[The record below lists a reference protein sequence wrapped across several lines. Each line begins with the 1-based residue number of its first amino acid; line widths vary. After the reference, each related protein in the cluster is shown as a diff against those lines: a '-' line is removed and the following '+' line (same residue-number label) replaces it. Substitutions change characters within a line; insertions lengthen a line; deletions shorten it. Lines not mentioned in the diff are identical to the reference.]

1 LDHKQVLQTIQDE
14 TISFIDFWFVD
25 IFGELHNVGMPSY
38 AIDENSFVNGLEK
51 LDASSIVGFKSVNNS
66 DMILMPDPN
75 SFKILPNDYDPGHRK
90 NARIFCDLYDGS
102 TRKESRYTRDSR
114 GIAHKS
120 AEKLGEFG
128 FTHTNWG
135 PEIEFFVFDSI
146 NVYPSP
152 YAATHSGG
160 GSGYSID
167 SKESPWSKGNV
178 STAINFKEGYYP
190 SQPKDTLAGFRKDVC
205 EDLYNH
211 FGIKIEAE
219 HHEVA
224 TSGQCEINLV
234 YDEMISMADNVI
246 AVKNLVKVKAKRK
259 NKVATFMPKPI
270 FGDNASA
277 MHTHQSLWKDNSNVM
292 YDQDDE
298 VAQMSQIGRYYVGG
312 ILSHASALCSIS
324 NPTTNSYK
332 RLVPGFEA
340 PVNVCWGLANRST
353 AIRIPMYNRNQEK
366 SKRIEYRVPDPT
378 ANIYL
383 LEAALLLAGLDGI
396 KNKID
401 PGDPIEENVYKL
413 SSEKKKEYNI
423 GALPVSLKGALDS
436 LGSDSN
442 FLEEVFT
449 TDFLETYSELKYKEY
464 TAFAQTPTAWEVSMY
479 ADA

>member
-1 LDHKQVLQTIQDE
+1 
-14 TISFIDFWFVD
+14 
-25 IFGELHNVGMPSY
+25 
-38 AIDENSFVNGLEK
+38 
-51 LDASSIVGFKSVNNS
+51 
-66 DMILMPDPN
+66 
-75 SFKILPNDYDPGHRK
+75 
-90 NARIFCDLYDGS
+90 
-102 TRKESRYTRDSR
+102 
-114 GIAHKS
+114 
-120 AEKLGEFG
+120 
-128 FTHTNWG
+128 
-135 PEIEFFVFDSI
+135 
-146 NVYPSP
+146 
-152 YAATHSGG
+152 
-160 GSGYSID
+160 
-167 SKESPWSKGNV
+167 
-178 STAINFKEGYYP
+178 
-190 SQPKDTLAGFRKDVC
+190 AGFRKDVC
-205 EDLYNH
+205 EDLYNY

-234 YDEMISMADNVI
+234 YDEMIAMADNVI

-277 MHTHQSLWKDNSNVM
+277 MHTHQSLWKENSNVM
-292 YDQDDE
+292 YDQDDK

-312 ILSHASALCSIS
+312 ILNHASALCAIS

-401 PGDPIEENVYKL
+401 PGDPIKENVYKL
-413 SSEKKKEYNI
+413 SSEKKREYNI
-423 GALPVSLKGALDS
+423 GSLPVSLKGSLDS

-449 TDFLETYSELKYKEY
+449 TDFLEAYSELKYKEY
-464 TAFAQTPTAWEVSMY
+464 IAFAQTPTAWEVSMY

>member
-1 LDHKQVLQTIQDE
+1 
-14 TISFIDFWFVD
+14 
-25 IFGELHNVGMPSY
+25 M
-38 AIDENSFVNGLEK
+38 
-51 LDASSIVGFKSVNNS
+51 
-66 DMILMPDPN
+66 
-75 SFKILPNDYDPGHRK
+75 
-90 NARIFCDLYDGS
+90 
-102 TRKESRYTRDSR
+102 
-114 GIAHKS
+114 
-120 AEKLGEFG
+120 
-128 FTHTNWG
+128 
-135 PEIEFFVFDSI
+135 
-146 NVYPSP
+146 
-152 YAATHSGG
+152 
-160 GSGYSID
+160 
-167 SKESPWSKGNV
+167 
-178 STAINFKEGYYP
+178 
-190 SQPKDTLAGFRKDVC
+190 
-205 EDLYNH
+205 YNY

-234 YDEMISMADNVI
+234 YDEMIGMADNVI

-298 VAQMSQIGRYYVGG
+298 VAQMSQTGRYYVGG
-312 ILSHASALCSIS
+312 ILSHASALCAIS

-413 SSEKKKEYNI
+413 SPEKKREYNI
-423 GALPVSLKGALDS
+423 GSLPVSLKGSLDS
-436 LGSDSN
+436 LSSDSK

-449 TDFLETYSELKYKEY
+449 PDFLETYSELKYKEY

>member
-1 LDHKQVLQTIQDE
+1 MDHKQVLQTIQDE
-14 TISFIDFWFVD
+14 NISFIDFWFVD

-38 AIDENSFVNGLEK
+38 AINENSFVNGLEK

-190 SQPKDTLAGFRKDVC
+190 SQPKDTLSGFRKDVC
-205 EDLYNH
+205 EDLYNY

-234 YDEMISMADNVI
+234 YDEMIAMADNVI

-292 YDQDDE
+292 YDQDE
-298 VAQMSQIGRYYVGG
+298 KVAQMSQIGRYYVGG
-312 ILSHASALCSIS
+312 ILNHASALCAIS

-413 SSEKKKEYNI
+413 SLEKKREYNI
-423 GALPVSLKGALDS
+423 GTLPVSLKGALDS
-436 LGSDSN
+436 LGSDSK

-449 TDFLETYSELKYKEY
+449 TDFLEAYSELKYKEY

-479 ADA
+479 ADG

>member
-1 LDHKQVLQTIQDE
+1 MNSKQVLQTIQDE
-14 TISFIDFWFVD
+14 NISFIDFWFVD

-75 SFKILPNDYDPGHRK
+75 SFKILPNDYDPGQRK

-102 TRKESRYTRDSR
+102 TKKESRYSRDSR
-114 GIAHKS
+114 GIAHKAS
-120 AEKLGEFG
+120 EKLGEFG

-205 EDLYNH
+205 EDLYNY

-234 YDEMISMADNVI
+234 YDEMIAMADNVI

-277 MHTHQSLWKDNSNVM
+277 MHTHQSLWKENSNVM

-312 ILSHASALCSIS
+312 ILNHASALCAIS

-401 PGDPIEENVYKL
+401 PGDPIKENVYKL
-413 SSEKKKEYNI
+413 SLEKKREYNI
-423 GALPVSLKGALDS
+423 GSLPVSLKGSLDS

-449 TDFLETYSELKYKEY
+449 TDFLEAYSELKYKEY
-464 TAFAQTPTAWEVSMY
+464 IAFAQTPTAWEVSMY